1 MSLLVEIY
9 YTPELTLFCCLLP
22 WQLYTRHLVGH
33 CSVGADHLEI
43 QTTQQFEIFLTKI
56 GIVSAVSHSYEVFF
70 EFVTFSSTI
79 SC

>member
-1 MSLLVEIY
+1 MSLLIEIY

-56 GIVSAVSHSYEVFF
+56 VMSVQFR
-70 EFVTFSSTI
+70 TLTNFSLSL
-79 SC
+79 

>member
-9 YTPELTLFCCLLP
+9 YTRVLTLFCCLLP

-56 GIVSAVSHSYEVFF
+56 VMSVQFR
-70 EFVTFSSTI
+70 TLTNFSLSL
-79 SC
+79 